1 MITAI
6 ARILSWILPP
16 PGAPESKRAHLRKN
30 LYIASNES
38 IENPPVRDDVGR
50 KDVVWDNT
58 VNDVINKTS
67 NRVNSV
73 YRMDDNCPIRPSI
86 DWYLRPSHVFCH
98 DPLRQNNLENEIK
111 CSCCVNNNNNGNTR
125 IAPISCT
132 AHSAHKWNSGT

>member
-67 NRVNSV
+67 QVCRFPV
-73 YRMDDNCPIRPSI
+73 
-86 DWYLRPSHVFCH
+86 
-98 DPLRQNNLENEIK
+98 Q
-111 CSCCVNNNNNGNTR
+111 R
-125 IAPISCT
+125 IARI
-132 AHSAHKWNSGT
+132 SGTLAHRDPGRYINSIHIII